1 MRKIYLFQTFSLTV
15 IALLAGCASE
25 PAPAP
30 QPEPIISGDAML
42 RESEGMA
49 KLGGRWQ
56 EGKNMVERGNA
67 LVEEG
72 KAKTAEGQR
81 MIAEG
86 DKIIRESEEQY
97 KGLKK

>member
-1 MRKIYLFQTFSLTV
+1 MRKIYPFHAVSFLLIILT
-15 IALLAGCASE
+15 AGCASGPD
-25 PAPAP
+25 PAPK
-30 QPEPIISGDAML
+30 PEPIISGDAML

-49 KLGGRWQ
+49 KLGSRWQ
-56 EGKNMVERGNA
+56 EGKNMVDQGNA

-72 KAKTAEGQR
+72 RAKITEGQR

-86 DKIIRESEEQY
+86 NKIIHESEEQY